1 MGGPI
6 WSDPIHDEEFL
17 GKLLEL
23 IQDKSFPNLMTFKRI
38 YGILSVI
45 QEELNDV
52 PLYYTINKMCNV
64 LKLEMMPTLTFRSAL
79 LHAGYRVSFSHA
91 CKTSIKTDAP
101 AKVLWDILRCWA
113 KSHPVKDAR

>member
-52 PLYYTINKMCNV
+52 PLYYTI
-64 LKLEMMPTLTFRSAL
+64 
-79 LHAGYRVSFSHA
+79 
-91 CKTSIKTDAP
+91 
-101 AKVLWDILRCWA
+101 
-113 KSHPVKDAR
+113 